1 MSSKRNKPVRVDAKL
16 DLHGFTLAAAHR
28 AVINFVQ
35 QAYCDELRCIEII
48 TGRGDP
54 ERGTGA
60 LKREVPLWLELPP
73 VNHFILQVQMPA
85 ASRGGAYR
93 VMLRRSK
100 ISN

>member
-1 MSSKRNKPVRVDAKL
+1 MSSKRNSAVKVDAKL
-16 DLHGFTLAAAHR
+16 DLHGFTLAVAHR

-35 QAYCDELRCIEII
+35 QAHRDDLRCIEII

-60 LKREVPLWLELPP
+60 LKREVPLWLEVPP
-73 VNHFILQVQMPA
+73 LSHFISQVQMPV

-100 ISN
+100 IKN